1 MIEINDLF
9 YSHGWS
15 FNIDFLLKRDNN
27 NNNRPYMYS
36 KRLFIWCVNM
46 GVKRCCVISCDNDN
60 RYPAA
65 KIMEDVIKPEFL
77 PQSCYVCYVM
87 LSV

>member
-1 MIEINDLF
+1 
-9 YSHGWS
+9 
-15 FNIDFLLKRDNN
+15 
-27 NNNRPYMYS
+27 MYS

-60 RYPAA
+60 RYPA

-87 LSV
+87 LCMLSFSLKLYFFFELFSIEYFGAFQVAL